1 MKNRSDIV
9 LQGKHDSNREEALLR
24 DDYYKED
31 YKVDVKLELTTGVIV
46 AILAEKWNWMPSNRL
61 ALEQGL
67 VKSLTS
73 KIEAENGFDNDA
85 LEERI
90 QSNKWQAA
98 KESNRLHEEEE
109 ADIILK
115 EDEDRGLLSDNY
127 NSNCDKAEVKLK
139 LNAGTIV
146 EILNFKWLWSDDN
159 LSALEHGLIES
170 LAVKRS
176 KESKEEDVIP
186 EIDPLIGLEELAKKL
201 E

>member
-1 MKNRSDIV
+1 MAQNTSDIV
-9 LQGKHDSNREEALLR
+9 LQGKHDSNRASGLLR

-31 YKVDVKLELTTGVIV
+31 YKVDVTLELTTGVIV

-73 KIEAENGFDNDA
+73 KIEAENDLDNNA
-85 LEERI
+85 ISERLK
-90 QSNKWQAA
+90 SNERQAVR
-98 KESNRLHEEEE
+98 ESNRLHDEEEV
-109 ADIILK
+109 DLILK
-115 EDEDRGLLSDNY
+115 EDEDRGLLSDSY
-127 NSNCDKAEVKLK
+127 NSSCDKAQVKLK

-176 KESKEEDVIP
+176 KESKEDVIP